1 LPTEWKLVLESED
14 QVLHVDDI
22 KERKKTIQRLMKI
35 LVVDDEPESCRY
47 LSTPFCAGHAVFG
60 ITGGADVTSWVQK
73 HNCDLLLLDV
83 SLPDV
88 NGLNKISE
96 VLSRSPKT
104 QGFVMSG
111 LHKGTWRRRA
121 EKRCVDCI
129 EKPIEL
135 DKLQRLVD
143 QIAAMTKTTPKFPD

>member
-1 LPTEWKLVLESED
+1 
-14 QVLHVDDI
+14 
-22 KERKKTIQRLMKI
+22 MKI
-35 LVVDDEPESCRY
+35 LVVDDEPEVVSVLIDH
-47 LSTPFCAGHAVFG
+47 LSARGHAVFG

-104 QGFVMSG
+104 KVIVMSG
-111 LHKGTWRRRA
+111 LHKGTWA
-121 EKRCVDCI
+121 ETALRTPLLPFGLIQYPDHNEGGDYILADFFPGYRFQSRKR
-129 EKPIEL
+129 
-135 DKLQRLVD
+135 
-143 QIAAMTKTTPKFPD
+143 

>member
-1 LPTEWKLVLESED
+1 
-14 QVLHVDDI
+14 
-22 KERKKTIQRLMKI
+22 MKI
-35 LVVDDEPESCRY
+35 LVVDDEPEVVSVLIDY
-47 LSTPFCAGHAVFG
+47 LSARGHAVFG

-104 QGFVMSG
+104 KVIVMSG
-111 LHKGTWRRRA
+111 LHEETWDETALRNGA
-121 EKRCVDCI
+121 FGCI
-129 EKPIEL
+129 QKPIEL

-143 QIAAMTKTTPKFPD
+143 QIAAMTKTTPKFP

>member
-1 LPTEWKLVLESED
+1 MKL
-14 QVLHVDDI
+14 
-22 KERKKTIQRLMKI
+22 
-35 LVVDDEPESCRY
+35 LVVDDEPEVVSVLIDY
-47 LSTPFCAGHAVFG
+47 LSARGHAVFG
-60 ITGGADVTSWVQK
+60 ITGGADVTSRVQK
-73 HNCDLLLLDV
+73 HNCDSLLLDV

-104 QGFVMSG
+104 KVIVMSG
-111 LHKGTWRRRA
+111 LHREAWA
-121 EKRCVDCI
+121 ETALRNGAFDCI

-143 QIAAMTKTTPKFPD
+143 QIAAMTKTTPKLP

>member
-1 LPTEWKLVLESED
+1 
-14 QVLHVDDI
+14 
-22 KERKKTIQRLMKI
+22 MKI
-35 LVVDDEPESCRY
+35 LVVDDEPEVVSVLIDY
-47 LSTPFCAGHAVFG
+47 LSARGHAVFG

-104 QGFVMSG
+104 KVIVMSG
-111 LHKGTWRRRA
+111 LHKETWA
-121 EKRCVDCI
+121 ETALRNGAFGCI

-143 QIAAMTKTTPKFPD
+143 QIAAMTTTTPKFP

>member
-1 LPTEWKLVLESED
+1 MKL
-14 QVLHVDDI
+14 
-22 KERKKTIQRLMKI
+22 
-35 LVVDDEPESCRY
+35 LVVDDEPEVVSVLIDH
-47 LSTPFCAGHAVFG
+47 LSARGHAVFG

-104 QGFVMSG
+104 KVIVMSG
-111 LHKGTWRRRA
+111 LHKETWA
-121 EKRCVDCI
+121 ETALRNGAFGCI
-129 EKPIEL
+129 QKPIEL

-143 QIAAMTKTTPKFPD
+143 QIAVVTTTPKSA

>member
-1 LPTEWKLVLESED
+1 
-14 QVLHVDDI
+14 
-22 KERKKTIQRLMKI
+22 MKI
-35 LVVDDEPESCRY
+35 LVVDDEPEVVSVLIDH
-47 LSTPFCAGHAVFG
+47 LSARGHAVFG

-104 QGFVMSG
+104 KVIVMSG
-111 LHKGTWRRRA
+111 LHKETWA
-121 EKRCVDCI
+121 ETALRNGAFGCI
-129 EKPIEL
+129 QKPIEL

-143 QIAAMTKTTPKFPD
+143 QIAVVTTTPKFP

>member
-1 LPTEWKLVLESED
+1 
-14 QVLHVDDI
+14 
-22 KERKKTIQRLMKI
+22 MKI
-35 LVVDDEPESCRY
+35 LVVDDEPEVVSVLIDH
-47 LSTPFCAGHAVFG
+47 LSARGHAVFG

-104 QGFVMSG
+104 KVIVMSG
-111 LHKGTWRRRA
+111 LHKGTWA
-121 EKRCVDCI
+121 ETALRNGAFGCI
-129 EKPIEL
+129 QKPIEL

-143 QIAAMTKTTPKFPD
+143 QIAAMTKTTPKFP

>member
-1 LPTEWKLVLESED
+1 MNQK
-14 QVLHVDDI
+14 
-22 KERKKTIQRLMKI
+22 
-35 LVVDDEPESCRY
+35 SCRY
-47 LSTPFCAGHAVFG
+47 FIDYLSARGHAVFG

-104 QGFVMSG
+104 KVIVMSG
-111 LHKGTWRRRA
+111 LHKETWA
-121 EKRCVDCI
+121 ETALRNGAFDCI

-143 QIAAMTKTTPKFPD
+143 QTAAMTKTTPKFP

>member
-1 LPTEWKLVLESED
+1 
-14 QVLHVDDI
+14 
-22 KERKKTIQRLMKI
+22 MKI
-35 LVVDDEPESCRY
+35 LVVDDEPEVVSVLIDH
-47 LSTPFCAGHAVFG
+47 LSARGHAVFG

-104 QGFVMSG
+104 KVIVMSG
-111 LHKGTWRRRA
+111 LHKETWA
-121 EKRCVDCI
+121 ETALRNGAFGCI
-129 EKPIEL
+129 QKPIEL

-143 QIAAMTKTTPKFPD
+143 QIAAMTKTTPKFP

>member
-1 LPTEWKLVLESED
+1 MNQK
-14 QVLHVDDI
+14 
-22 KERKKTIQRLMKI
+22 
-35 LVVDDEPESCRY
+35 SCRY
-47 LSTPFCAGHAVFG
+47 LSSTFLRGATRFWDYWW
-60 ITGGADVTSWVQK
+60 GGRDELASK

-104 QGFVMSG
+104 KVIVMSG
-111 LHKGTWRRRA
+111 LHKETWA
-121 EKRCVDCI
+121 ETALRNGAFDCI

-143 QIAAMTKTTPKFPD
+143 QIAAMTKTTPKFP

>member
-1 LPTEWKLVLESED
+1 
-14 QVLHVDDI
+14 
-22 KERKKTIQRLMKI
+22 MKI
-35 LVVDDEPESCRY
+35 LVVDDEPEVVSVLIDY
-47 LSTPFCAGHAVFG
+47 LSARGHAVFG

-104 QGFVMSG
+104 KVIVMSG
-111 LHKGTWRRRA
+111 LHKETWA
-121 EKRCVDCI
+121 ETALRNGAFGCI
-129 EKPIEL
+129 QKPIEL

-143 QIAAMTKTTPKFPD
+143 QIAVVTTTPKSA